1 MINKHEKRMKKS
13 EKDERGAVVVQFSID
28 NSGEIGSLR
37 IMIPKNVLINYFLI

>member
-13 EKDERGAVVVQFSID
+13 EKDERGAAAVFQFSID

-37 IMIPKNVLINYFLI
+37 IIIPKNV